1 MNDYEAKNSEDG
13 LDIPDFIE
21 DTKTGSSTSI
31 DMSIFKM
38 SDDELYDDNEVE
50 EDEDDNDDFEDLKP
64 KKRRKSNTPII
75 ICLIT
80 IIILL
85 ATCIGAFIYAVNQ
98 HKAYVDIN
106 TKYVQVQANEENY
119 KKQLA
124 EKDATIAALNEQ
136 INSKDT
142 NPSSDTPS
150 GQGTLVYEVVD
161 GGMHFRKAPTSDAE
175 AITYNGKEL
184 ASNGEKYN
192 VIEIVND
199 RDLGDKLKWAKIAD
213 EVYFCVEDNGAVWA
227 KKVS

>member
-13 LDIPDFIE
+13 LDIPDFLE

-124 EKDATIAALNEQ
+124 EKDATIEALQAQ
-136 INSKDT
+136 INNSG
-142 NPSSDTPS
+142 SGS
-150 GQGTLVYEVVD
+150 GQSTSGTVYEIVD
-161 GGMHFRKAPTSDAE
+161 GPITFRKEPTSDAE
-175 AITYNGKEL
+175 ATTFNGKEY
-184 ASNGEKYN
+184 AET
-192 VIEIVND
+192 
-199 RDLGDKLKWAKIAD
+199 GDKLTVIEVVNDKDVSNGPKWAKVAD
-213 EVYFCVEDNGAVWA
+213 NVYFCLGNDDDNPWA
-227 KKVS
+227 KKVN

>member
-1 MNDYEAKNSEDG
+1 MERKDSTLNRINSDDTI
-13 LDIPDFIE
+13 DIPDFVE
-21 DTKTGSSTSI
+21 DKTSDDNSV
-31 DMSIFKM
+31 DLSIFKM
-38 SDDELYDDNEVE
+38 SDDELYDNKE
-50 EDEDDNDDFEDLKP
+50 EIDDDFEEEKP
-64 KKRRKSNTPII
+64 KRKKKNNGTTLI
-75 ICLIT
+75 ICLVLIVL
-80 IIILL
+80 LL
-85 ATCIGAFIYAVNQ
+85 ATTIGSLIYAIKQRN
-98 HKAYVDIN
+98 AYVKVN
-106 TKYVQVQANEENY
+106 TENVQLKANEDNY

-136 INSKDT
+136 INSKNT